1 MIRAA
6 PSSGSAAAVATG
18 LVYGALG
25 SDTGGSIRI
34 PAAQCGIVGLKPTFG
49 RISLHGAVTL
59 AWSLDHL
66 GPLTRTVGDAA
77 LLLTVLAG
85 FDPQDLR
92 TRPVPDPLLHTL
104 EAGARGLRIG
114 VLRDDGSGRT
124 LGPPDVLA
132 AWQAGLAALERDGA
146 ELVEIDLPEIADLRV
161 LNTTILALEAV
172 AYHEPTLRTRLDDYG
187 EFMRQRILS
196 SYVHGP
202 DTFVRAQQA
211 RAVARRRCMAI
222 FAQVDLLSLPTM
234 PGGAPLLGVPASTAF
249 TAPFNVLGW
258 PAITVPVGLT
268 DGGLPL
274 GLQLAGKPWDEGTV
288 LRAARV
294 VEADGPWQERTP
306 PGYAG
311 TH

>member
-1 MIRAA
+1 
-6 PSSGSAAAVATG
+6 
-18 LVYGALG
+18 
-25 SDTGGSIRI
+25 
-34 PAAQCGIVGLKPTFG
+34 
-49 RISLHGAVTL
+49 
-59 AWSLDHL
+59 
-66 GPLTRTVGDAA
+66 
-77 LLLTVLAG
+77 
-85 FDPQDLR
+85 
-92 TRPVPDPLLHTL
+92 
-104 EAGARGLRIG
+104 
-114 VLRDDGSGRT
+114 
-124 LGPPDVLA
+124 
-132 AWQAGLAALERDGA
+132 
-146 ELVEIDLPEIADLRV
+146 
-161 LNTTILALEAV
+161 
-172 AYHEPTLRTRLDDYG
+172 
-187 EFMRQRILS
+187 MRQRILS

-222 FAQVDLLSLPTM
+222 FAQVDPLSLPTM

-268 DGGLPL
+268 DSGLPL

-294 VEADGPWQERTP
+294 VEADGPWQGRTP